1 MTDILDIYES
11 LADSI
16 EGTDEFR
23 IYDFIN
29 YLGINVVDKDV
40 ESVQIIL
47 LIHLNLLNL

>member
-16 EGTDEFR
+16 EETDEFR

-29 YLGINVVDKDV
+29 YLGINVVDKYI
-40 ESVQIIL
+40 S
-47 LIHLNLLNL
+47 NWRMC